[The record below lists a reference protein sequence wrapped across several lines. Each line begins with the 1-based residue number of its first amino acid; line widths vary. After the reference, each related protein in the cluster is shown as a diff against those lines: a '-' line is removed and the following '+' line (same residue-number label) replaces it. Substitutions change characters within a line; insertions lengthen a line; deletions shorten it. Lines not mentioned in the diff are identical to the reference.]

1 MGANPT
7 GSNNKPRATL
17 IFGTKEEL
25 ELYKRLVHDIG
36 NLRKMNA
43 AELVMALLEEEYKT
57 VTAKQ
62 SATAPQRYARSTSG
76 GVCNRS
82 RRARR
87 TRASTGS
94 SREASRRRCWNVA
107 RPRSRQ
113 RCATRA
119 IVR

>member
-57 VTAKQ
+57 VTAKDTLEQ
-62 SATAPQRYARSTSG
+62 KIETLERKVEKLEIATFQREHQYFRD
-76 GVCNRS
+76 
-82 RRARR
+82 
-87 TRASTGS
+87 GS
-94 SREASRRRCWNVA
+94 
-107 RPRSRQ
+107 Q
-113 RCATRA
+113 T
-119 IVR
+119 